1 VSRFYSDPLLTS
13 RMLKSHA
20 IQSDESVT
28 VLGRI
33 LRTRMYTLVP
43 NGKGKE
49 SWTLFMAG
57 EDSDNSKL

>member
-1 VSRFYSDPLLTS
+1 VSRLYSDPLLTS
-13 RMLKSHA
+13 SMLKSHA

-28 VLGRI
+28 ALERI

-57 EDSDNSKL
+57 